1 MNRQL
6 PKLIFSGWLLTFL
19 AGCQSVEFTRN
30 ISPQI
35 SGRVLAADTHQPLA
49 GVNVARITPENA
61 EAFGPPKG
69 GQLLTQAGGVQTDAD
84 GRFVLEGESV
94 FALFRQSGWW
104 SVPVSFS
111 RSGYQPEQ
119 RNFTG
124 TNVISDSISGAPV
137 INAGDILL
145 QPLGR

>member
-1 MNRQL
+1 MKFPTL
-6 PKLIFSGWLLTFL
+6 KLIVPGFLFVLL
-19 AGCQSVEFTRN
+19 AGCQSGEFTRN

-49 GVNVARITPENA
+49 GVNVARITPEND

-69 GQLLTQAGGVQTDAD
+69 GQLLTQSSGVRTDAE
-84 GRFVLEGESV
+84 GRFVLDGERV

-111 RSGYQPEQ
+111 RSGYHSVQ
-119 RNFTG
+119 RNYTG
-124 TNVISDSISGAPV
+124 TNVTSQTDAGVPV
-137 INAGDILL
+137 IEAGDVLL
-145 QPLGR
+145 QPLAR